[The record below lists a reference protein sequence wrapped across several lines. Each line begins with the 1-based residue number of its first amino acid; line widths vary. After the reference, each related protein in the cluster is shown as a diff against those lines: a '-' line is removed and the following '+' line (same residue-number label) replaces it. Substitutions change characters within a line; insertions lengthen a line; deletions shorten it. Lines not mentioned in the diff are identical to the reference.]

1 MYDVDGTV
9 PWAARL
15 FALSAVFVHQF
26 CPNRMPDP
34 DTTTPTLSAGRE
46 GGTIEDFTR
55 IEALADHVDETI
67 TLKGWLHNQRGSGGI
82 KFLILRDGSGFVQ
95 CVVPQDAVDEDSW
108 AVADDVRQEAA
119 LEITGTVSADDR
131 APGGYELQVDAVER
145 IGESGDYP
153 VTPKEHGIDFLMEH
167 RHLWLRSE
175 SQWAVMRIRNRI
187 VTAIHDFF
195 QDRGFLQTDAP
206 ILTGN
211 AVEGTSTLFEL
222 DYFDDDTAYLT
233 QSGQLH
239 GEAMAMAYGKVY
251 TFGPTFRAE
260 KSATRRHLTE
270 FWMIEPEMAFYD
282 LAMNAQLAEDFV
294 AHIVQA
300 VLADCEEELEALDRD
315 TSVLEQV
322 ETPFPRI
329 SYDEAVELLR
339 SDDTAEMID
348 ERIEALKEE
357 KAELLEEKEENQK
370 RRGQAKKHVK
380 RKIDAREIE
389 INKRVD
395 EIEEALRNLPDWKE
409 SAQTFEWGEDFG
421 GDDETVLTW
430 HFDRPITV
438 HRFPAEIKAFYMK
451 RDPDDDRLAMGI
463 DVLAPEGYGE
473 IIGGGERATDL
484 DFLKEQIE
492 KHDLPEEVFDWYLD
506 LRTFGSVPH
515 SGFGLGLERT
525 ISWICGRDHVRETIP
540 FPRTIARLHP

>member
-1 MYDVDGTV
+1 MSETE
-9 PWAARL
+9 P
-15 FALSAVFVHQF
+15 SS
-26 CPNRMPDP
+26 PPDRP
-34 DTTTPTLSAGRE
+34 
-46 GGTIEDFTR
+46 IEDFTR
-55 IEALADHVDETI
+55 IEALEDHVDETV
-67 TLKGWLHNQRGSGGI
+67 TLKGWLHNKRGSGGI

-95 CVVPQDAVDEDSW
+95 CVAAQDAVDEDSW
-108 AVADDVRQEAA
+108 ATAGDVQQEGA
-119 LEITGTVSADDR
+119 LEVTGAVSADER
-131 APGGYELQVDAVER
+131 APGGYELQVESIER

-153 VTPKEHGIDFLMEH
+153 VTPKEHGIDFLMKH

-175 SQWAVMRIRNRI
+175 SQWAVMRVRNR
-187 VTAIHDFF
+187 TLRAIHEFF

-222 DYFDDDTAYLT
+222 DYFDDETAYLT

-239 GEAMAMAYGKVY
+239 GEAMAMAYGKIY

-282 LAMNAQLAEDFV
+282 LEMNMQLAEDFV
-294 AHIVQA
+294 SYVVQT
-300 VLADCEEELEALDRD
+300 VLDDCEDELDALDRD
-315 TSVLEQV
+315 TSVLDRV

-329 SYDEAVELLR
+329 SYDEAVEILR
-339 SDDTAEMID
+339 SDETAEMID
-348 ERIEALKEE
+348 EQMAALREE
-357 KAELLEEKEENQK
+357 KAELQEEKEENQK

-395 EIEEALRNLPDWKE
+395 EIDEHLRNLPDWKD
-409 SAQTFEWGEDFG
+409 SAQTFEWGSDFG
-421 GDDETVLTW
+421 GSDETVLTW
-430 HFDRPITV
+430 HFDRPVMV

-451 RDPDDDRLAMGI
+451 RDPEDDRLAMGV

-484 DFLKEQIE
+484 DFLKEQIDA
-492 KHDLPEEVFDWYLD
+492 HDLPEEVFDWYLD
-506 LRTFGSVPH
+506 LRKFGPVPH

-525 ISWICGRDHVRETIP
+525 ISWLTGREHVRETIP
-540 FPRTIARLHP
+540 FPRTIQRLHP

>member
-1 MYDVDGTV
+1 MDGAHVRTAPYFV
-9 PWAARL
+9 RHSFSPSPLRRMSDADSPAPM
-15 FALSAVFVHQF
+15 LS
-26 CPNRMPDP
+26 PD
-34 DTTTPTLSAGRE
+34 RE
-46 GGTIEDFTR
+46 DGTIEDFTR
-55 IEALADHVDETI
+55 IEDLADHVDETV

-95 CVVPQDAVDEDSW
+95 CVVPQDAVDADSW

-119 LEITGTVSADDR
+119 LEITGSVSADER

-187 VTAIHDFF
+187 ETAIHEFF
-195 QDRGFLQTDAP
+195 QERGFLQTDAP

-211 AVEGTSTLFEL
+211 AVEGTSTLFDL
-222 DYFDDDTAYLT
+222 DYFDDESAYLT

-282 LAMNAQLAEDFV
+282 LEMNAQLAEDFV

-300 VLADCEEELEALDRD
+300 VLEDCEEELEALDRD
-315 TSVLEQV
+315 TSALEQV

-339 SDDTAEMID
+339 SDETAEMID
-348 ERIEALKEE
+348 ERIEALNEE
-357 KAELLEEKEENQK
+357 KAELLEEKEENQT

-409 SAQTFEWGEDFG
+409 SAQTFEWGSDFG

-430 HFDRPITV
+430 HFDRPVIV

-492 KHDLPEEVFDWYLD
+492 AHDLPEDVFDWYLD
-506 LRTFGSVPH
+506 LRKFGSVPH

-525 ISWICGRDHVRETIP
+525 VSWITGRDHVRETIP